1 MANIGRNEI
10 IADNSDADT
19 EMAKMQLTRQK
30 SYGTGGRNQIM
41 C

>member
-19 EMAKMQLTRQK
+19 RNGQNATDEAKELRNWRKK
-30 SYGTGGRNQIM
+30 SNS